1 MYYNKIEFKIPV
13 FFGWL
18 GSLLLS
24 ALFVFHWLDL
34 NRIEDVV
41 INEIII
47 AEETQSILNE
57 ENDEIY
63 LSEYTQ
69 TLEDIEQEKK
79 DLILTLFNMPEA
91 RERVI
96 GFFAEIS
103 NSFEIAEIILT
114 NAAAFDIPPALAF
127 ALGWEESRLNPR
139 AVNNKNRDQSIDRGL
154 FQLNSRSFPRLDLQ
168 SFFNP
173 HVNSWHG
180 MSHLRYCL
188 DTGGS
193 EIVALAMYNAGAGR
207 VQNTGTPRSTL
218 DYIGRIFKKRQ
229 GIEDQ
234 FREMEKAWFLQIEEK
249 EDFHNLAEVAEEG
262 SLKYQFTIK
271 PLTFTAF
278 SPLKPTL

>member
-1 MYYNKIEFKIPV
+1 MYYNKIELKIPV
-13 FFGWL
+13 FFSWL

-24 ALFVFHWLDL
+24 ALFVFHWLEL
-34 NRIEDVV
+34 NNTRDGVTIE
-41 INEIII
+41 NIIT
-47 AEETQSILNE
+47 EENQNIPIEGKDEVSISECTQSIKEL
-57 ENDEIY
+57 
-63 LSEYTQ
+63 
-69 TLEDIEQEKK
+69 EQEKK

-103 NSFEIAEIILT
+103 NSLEIAEIILT
-114 NAAAFDIPPALAF
+114 NAAAFEIPPALAF

-180 MSHLRYCL
+180 MSHLRFCL

-193 EIVALAMYNAGAGR
+193 EIVALAMYNAGSGR
-207 VQNTGTPRSTL
+207 VQNTGTPLSTL

-229 GIEDQ
+229 SIEDQ
-234 FREMEKAWFLQIEEK
+234 FREMEKTWLLQLEEK
-249 EDFHNLAEVAEEG
+249 EDFTGLAEIIKDE
-262 SLKYQFTIK
+262 SSQYQFTIK
-271 PLTFTAF
+271 PLTFTVF
-278 SPLKPTL
+278 SPLKPSL